1 MKITKQPIRTTVI
14 FGLIC
19 GLSFMPLSLGLC
31 TFFPWPIAFS
41 IILWSYIAIYGFL
54 LTRWSGKSP
63 LSIIFPLLLLLIFV
77 FVTSSHSAFLL
88 LMLAIF
94 SWIRSGICFK
104 KRLSR
109 MFSAELLL
117 TFGGAA
123 LIGWFTPHS
132 TLTWALGIWMFF
144 LVQSLYFVKFEGIA
158 IEEKVAVDPFEEAMF
173 RADKIIAARL
183 YS

>member
-19 GLSFMPLSLGLC
+19 GISFMPLSFGLC
-31 TFFPWPIAFS
+31 YFFSWPVAFS

-63 LSIIFPLLLLLIFV
+63 QTIIFPLLLLLIFA
-77 FVTSSHSAFLL
+77 FVTSSNSAFLL
-88 LMLAIF
+88 LVLVIF
-94 SWIRSGICFK
+94 SWIRSGICFHK
-104 KRLSR
+104 PLSR
-109 MFSAELLL
+109 VFSAELLL
-117 TFGGAA
+117 TLGGAA

-132 TLTWALGIWMFF
+132 ALTWALGIWMFF
-144 LVQSLYFVKFEGIA
+144 LVQSLYFVKFEDNSK
-158 IEEKVAVDPFEEAMF
+158 EEKITVDPFEEAKF
-173 RADKIIAARL
+173 RAEKIIAARL

>member
-1 MKITKQPIRTTVI
+1 MKITKRPIRTTVI

-19 GLSFMPLSLGLC
+19 GLSFMPLTLGLC

-41 IILWSYIAIYGFL
+41 IILWSYIAMYGFL

-77 FVTSSHSAFLL
+77 FVTSSNSAFVLVLL
-88 LMLAIF
+88 VIF

-109 MFSAELLL
+109 VFGEEFLL
-117 TFGGAA
+117 TLGGAA
-123 LIGWFTPHS
+123 LIAWFTPHS
-132 TLTWALGIWMFF
+132 TLTWALGIWMFS
-144 LVQSLYFVKFEGIA
+144 LVQSLYFVNFEDKS
-158 IEEKVAVDPFEEAMF
+158 IEDKVTMDPF
-173 RADKIIAARL
+173 
-183 YS
+183 

>member
-1 MKITKQPIRTTVI
+1 MKITKRPIRTTVI

-19 GLSFMPLSLGLC
+19 GLSFMPLTLGLC

-41 IILWSYIAIYGFL
+41 IILWSYIAMYGFL

-77 FVTSSHSAFLL
+77 FVTSSNSAFVLVLL
-88 LMLAIF
+88 VIF

-109 MFSAELLL
+109 VFGAEFLL
-117 TFGGAA
+117 TLGGAA
-123 LIGWFTPHS
+123 LIAWFTPHS
-132 TLTWALGIWMFF
+132 TLTWALGIWMFS
-144 LVQSLYFVKFEGIA
+144 LVQSLYFVNFEDKS
-158 IEEKVAVDPFEEAMF
+158 IEDKVTMDPFEEAML
-173 RADKIIAARL
+173 RAEKIIVAQL